1 MFIKSEK
8 GGSRFCTWQEMPTKS
23 HYKIAL
29 LYKSDPCSSRE
40 VIAEAHSK
48 GIAYRIYKDLL
59 NLYSPESL
67 VIY

>member
-1 MFIKSEK
+1 
-8 GGSRFCTWQEMPTKS
+8 MPTKS

-59 NLYSPESL
+59 NLYSPDAL